1 MSSSTVTY
9 ILISSDYEELSDV
22 GSPEVVVYGYEELPM
37 HPVDPYVEA
46 ALQAPEQVPPSPD
59 YVSGPEQPPS
69 PDYVPC
75 LEEPEHASLS
85 PVYVPELEYPEYL
98 VPSNAEAPIE
108 DPEEDLEED
117 PVDEGDDVDDKE
129 DEEDEQ
135 EASKDDEDKEEQHS
149 ALVDSFVVLVDDPIP
164 SAKDTEAFETD
175 ESAPTPLPSPRR
187 RTARMSIPSPPLP
200 LPSPPTTSLTYAEAP
215 LGYRAA
221 GIRLRAASPSNH
233 HPSEIPSQPLV
244 TDLATTQRQDA
255 YELYIRYEDAQDNRA
270 LLGDQKMPPKKRTA
284 TTTTTTTPMTN
295 AQLKVLIAQGVAD
308 ALAERGADRSKNG
321 DDSHDLGSDE
331 RRRMPVARE
340 CTYSDF
346 LKCQPLNF
354 KGTEGVVGLTQS
366 LKNIESVFHISN
378 CTTTNKVKFATY
390 TLQGN
395 ALTWWNSHV
404 NIVTHEVAY
413 GMTWKALKK
422 MMTNKYCPRGEIKKS
437 SRYDESVMASK
448 PKTIQDAIDFA
459 TELMDQKI
467 HTLAECQD
475 KNKRKFEDTSRNNQN
490 QQQPFKR
497 YNVARAYTTG
507 PREKKSYGGSKP
519 LCPKC
524 NYHHDEQYAPKCTN
538 CKRTGHSAWDCRS

>member
-187 RTARMSIPSPPLP
+187 RTARI
-200 LPSPPTTSLTYAEAP
+200 
-215 LGYRAA
+215 
-221 GIRLRAASPSNH
+221 
-233 HPSEIPSQPLV
+233 V